1 MLSYLKSR
9 RDYFII
15 LGIVL
20 LCVFPLFKMEFST
33 DTYKAYTIGL
43 GGVAKTM
50 FLNGR
55 YVTGLFALAFYNMN
69 ASIENFYYAS
79 FVLSFIFMSL
89 AIYALFT
96 VLRDNMSKRLSLF
109 ISFISVFNVCAIEYF
124 LFIEKGAFCFSILMA
139 ILALKYFVLFL
150 QGKKIY
156 LFLSFICLILS
167 SITYQIIP
175 GIFITLALPFI
186 IKYSKSVR
194 TFVINNLFA
203 ALIYGS
209 GTGIDYLI
217 VKLTQDNTRVGS
229 GVHLSN
235 IIKFYS
241 FCTNNF
247 AFIFLYIGLIG
258 ASLGIFA
265 LVNKKRSGKYLTKD
279 SFLVYA
285 KYFYII
291 LGTMA
296 VTVLPFVF
304 TDPNEVWIMFR
315 VIYPFGALPGAILIM
330 KSYKK
335 DYEVKEEAKGKIN
348 KKAIILL
355 SFLLVH
361 IVFFQAMVFSR
372 LKNNDADY
380 QQFEAIYGEIV
391 KYENESGKRVSTI
404 VIYNDS
410 RLTNSNP
417 GVLVIGDCNVRAL
430 SRHWSDVNMIN
441 ALSGRW
447 FTRSENESDINAE
460 YKEYFLSQSWDSF
473 SKEQLIFDGS
483 TLHLCIY

>member
-1 MLSYLKSR
+1 M
-9 RDYFII
+9 
-15 LGIVL
+15 
-20 LCVFPLFKMEFST
+20 
-33 DTYKAYTIGL
+33 
-43 GGVAKTM
+43 
-50 FLNGR
+50 
-55 YVTGLFALAFYNMN
+55 
-69 ASIENFYYAS
+69 
-79 FVLSFIFMSL
+79 
-89 AIYALFT
+89 
-96 VLRDNMSKRLSLF
+96 
-109 ISFISVFNVCAIEYF
+109 
-124 LFIEKGAFCFSILMA
+124 
-139 ILALKYFVLFL
+139 
-150 QGKKIY
+150 
-156 LFLSFICLILS
+156 
-167 SITYQIIP
+167 
-175 GIFITLALPFI
+175 
-186 IKYSKSVR
+186 
-194 TFVINNLFA
+194 
-203 ALIYGS
+203 
-209 GTGIDYLI
+209 
-217 VKLTQDNTRVGS
+217 
-229 GVHLSN
+229 
-235 IIKFYS
+235 
-241 FCTNNF
+241 
-247 AFIFLYIGLIG
+247 
-258 ASLGIFA
+258 
-265 LVNKKRSGKYLTKD
+265 
-279 SFLVYA
+279 VYA
-285 KYFYII
+285 KYFYIV

-335 DYEVKEEAKGKIN
+335 DYAKEEAKGKIN

-483 TLHLCIY
+483 VLHLCIY

>member
-15 LGIVL
+15 IGIVL

-69 ASIENFYYAS
+69 ASIENFYYVS

-186 IKYSKSVR
+186 IKHSKSVR

-229 GVHLSN
+229 GIHLSN

-265 LVNKKRSGKYLTKD
+265 LVNKKRYGYYFTK
-279 SFLVYA
+279 SSILVYA
-285 KYFYII
+285 KYFYVII
-291 LGTMA
+291 GAMS

-315 VIYPFGALPGAILIM
+315 VIYPFGALPGAILIL
-330 KSYKK
+330 KNYKE
-335 DYEVKEEAKGKIN
+335 DYEAKEVKQKIN

-355 SFLLVH
+355 SVLLVH
-361 IVFFQAMVFSR
+361 IIFFQTMVCSR
-372 LKNNDADY
+372 LVNNQADY
-380 QQFEAIYGEIV
+380 EQFEAIYGEIV
-391 KYENESGKRVSTI
+391 K
-404 VIYNDS
+404 
-410 RLTNSNP
+410 
-417 GVLVIGDCNVRAL
+417 
-430 SRHWSDVNMIN
+430 
-441 ALSGRW
+441 
-447 FTRSENESDINAE
+447 
-460 YKEYFLSQSWDSF
+460 
-473 SKEQLIFDGS
+473 
-483 TLHLCIY
+483 